1 MEEKSRQ
8 TSDERSARRG
18 FAKPDLRITS
28 SIYIGLMLV
37 VFSILI
43 LMAMAKIQSL
53 LVLFF
58 VALLI
63 ATSMSGPVHRL
74 EKWGLPR
81 AASILLMFLLSGAV
95 VIGAIWFTVPPLIGQ
110 VAEAADSLPDRFA
123 QFERLQ
129 ARFDDL
135 AQEYPILGEFEERAI
150 ESFSDLVASISQ
162 GVLTLPALLT
172 LGIFIVTSLMTLS
185 FLMLMSWDSIKPSVF
200 RLIHPDHRAVTDRVL
215 TSAGDRLGA
224 YVRAKVIICTIVG
237 VWMYITLTML
247 GSQIALLIAIVA
259 AMFEII
265 PRIGPLIARAFIV
278 VAVLPLGW
286 KAVLVAFALHMVI
299 DNIKGSW
306 LSPLIEGHQVEV
318 HPLTAFLAVL
328 IGAGLMGWMGA
339 LIAVPVAAV
348 VQVIMEEVV
357 IPWRLRQLDLA
368 VAVPEIANKQAEL
381 SETGGDSDD

>member
-1 MEEKSRQ
+1 METKSRPASGQ
-8 TSDERSARRG
+8 QPATRG
-18 FAKPDLRITS
+18 LAKPDFRIVS
-28 SIYIGLMLV
+28 SIYLGLMLV
-37 VFSILI
+37 VFSVIALI
-43 LMAMAKIQSL
+43 LMVKIKSL

-63 ATSMSGPVHRL
+63 ATSMAGPVRRL

-81 AASILLMFLLSGAV
+81 AASILLMFLASGAV
-95 VIGAIWFTVPPLIGQ
+95 VAGAIWFTVPPLIGQ

-129 ARFDDL
+129 ARFDGL
-135 AQEYPILGEFEERAI
+135 AQEYPILAEFEERAI
-150 ESFSDLVASISQ
+150 ESFGDFVASISQ
-162 GVLTLPALLT
+162 GVLSLPALLT
-172 LGIFIVTSLMTLS
+172 LAIFIVTSLMTLS
-185 FLMLMSWDSIKPSVF
+185 FLMLMSWSSIKPPLF

-215 TSAGDRLGA
+215 TTTGERLGA

-237 VWMYITLTML
+237 VWMYVTLTFL

-259 AMFEII
+259 ALFEII
-265 PRIGPLIARAFIV
+265 PRIGPLIGRVFIV

-286 KAVLVAFALHMVI
+286 KAVLIAFALHMII

-318 HPLTAFLAVL
+318 HPLTAFIAVMV
-328 IGAGLMGWMGA
+328 GAGLMGWMGA
-339 LIAVPVAAV
+339 LIAVPLAAV
-348 VQVIMEEVV
+348 VQVIVEEVV

-368 VAVPEIANKQAEL
+368 VAVPEIAGQVA
-381 SETGGDSDD
+381 DDMPENE